1 MASLNSDTQT
11 SVTAKYSFLK
21 NPELKAMTFSHLQ
34 VKNDEKNRL
43 CLLNAAST
51 CKDFLEVA
59 LDALW
64 EELDSLVPLLKLLPA
79 LHFENKTYVCA
90 IFHAFMYDLI
100 LPLGPRRGCI
110 SGGLG

>member
-11 SVTAKYSFLK
+11 GVTAKHSFLK
-21 NPELKAMTFSHLQ
+21 NPELKAMVFSYLQ
-34 VKNDEKNRL
+34 VRNDKKNRL

-59 LDALW
+59 LDVLW
-64 EELDSLVPLLKLLPA
+64 GELESLVPLLKLLPA
-79 LHFENKTYVCA
+79 LQFENKAYVCA
-90 IFHAFMYDLI
+90 NFHVFIYDLI
-100 LPLGPRRGCI
+100 LPLGPQRGCV